1 MRTYDEA
8 RSNKDEISLNTKFFV
23 LKMAK
28 TEKKKKSKMVAST
41 GPEIV
46 DFMLENAWKSLG
58 S

>member
-8 RSNKDEISLNTKFFV
+8 RSNKDEISLSTKFFV

-28 TEKKKKSKMVAST
+28 TEKKKSKMVAST

-46 DFMLENAWKSLG
+46 DFMLENACKSLG